1 MIRMLKDLL
10 ADIVRVDDVL
20 LIVKSNGVTS
30 EMRSNSLSI
39 RQKEQWITMGENEGP
54 CHMHVNV
61 DIIKNVEFVMEKKP
75 DRTSYSVRFFD
86 ENGTRIL
93 GCFFTKMYDQSKKI
107 KLEREKLYT
116 EIQEKYGQKIQY

>member
-1 MIRMLKDLL
+1 MISMLKDLL

-30 EMRSNSLSI
+30 EMRSNYLSI

>member
-1 MIRMLKDLL
+1 MLKDLL